1 MHAQVVQRGE
11 VLATEV
17 AAIAQLLLVALDVLQ
32 KGVKLRERLCT
43 AFDHTFVH
51 LLILMLG
58 HVGLELEV
66 GTKLAGAEL
75 AQVGAIDEDHLLGLQ
90 LVPCILTCWG
100 QGLGLGGARQGL
112 AQPCAVLILL
122 PARVQGHDLYSHR
135 VARDGAT
142 TASWRPHFVGLHVF
156 LDIGLLGK
164 GTATGNALEGLLSS
178 VAADVLLQ
186 VKVFGE

>member
-1 MHAQVVQRGE
+1 MWPLHPPTPCCPAP
-11 VLATEV
+11 TY
-17 AAIAQLLLVALDVLQ
+17 
-32 KGVKLRERLCT
+32 
-43 AFDHTFVH
+43 

-112 AQPCAVLILL
+112 AQPCGESHRGKSLRKTEEDRA
-122 PARVQGHDLYSHR
+122 PRPSGRTPRAPPRAWCWTLYSRHCT
-135 VARDGAT
+135 DTTTPGAKIPST
-142 TASWRPHFVGLHVF
+142 YIPM
-156 LDIGLLGK
+156 D
-164 GTATGNALEGLLSS
+164 EGLLPRVSPLQTSPWSLTILTAPSPAVPMMVPSS
-178 VAADVLLQ
+178 L
-186 VKVFGE
+186 F